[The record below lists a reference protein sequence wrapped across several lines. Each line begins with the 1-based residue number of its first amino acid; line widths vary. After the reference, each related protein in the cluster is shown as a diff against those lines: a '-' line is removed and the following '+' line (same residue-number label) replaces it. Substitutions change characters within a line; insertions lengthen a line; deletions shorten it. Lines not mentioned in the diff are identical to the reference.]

1 VIRITNNDPNSDL
14 YVEVMSYALL
24 AQWFDRGLD
33 MAQRT
38 EEIPGQVREVVEAV
52 VEALRVPRPHDPSP
66 SAVSSSFEAE
76 ALRTEILGVG
86 RKLWERQYV
95 DGNGGN
101 ISCRLGSKYVLCTP
115 TMMSKRDMEPAD
127 ICLSDLDGNI
137 VAGDRLRTSEL
148 LLHLEIY
155 RANPRARAVVHCHP
169 PYATAFSLTGT
180 TPPVG
185 LISEYEIFVGP
196 AALARYETPGTHA
209 FAETVLPFVQK
220 HNTILLANHGVVCW
234 SDTVT
239 HAEWLVEILE
249 SYCKTCV
256 IAKQIGKPLTFI
268 PAEKVEEILVL
279 KRKLG
284 FPDARMEPLP
294 EVAQSRAVANPELET
309 LVRQV
314 ITRMEE
320 RA

>member
-1 VIRITNNDPNSDL
+1 MEELTNPIS
-14 YVEVMSYALL
+14 E
-24 AQWFDRGLD
+24 
-33 MAQRT
+33 
-38 EEIPGQVREVVEAV
+38 QVKEVVKAV
-52 VEALRVPRPHDPSP
+52 VEALRVPEPDELSP
-66 SAVSSSFEAE
+66 SAASSSFEAE
-76 ALRTEILGVG
+76 SLRAEIIRVG
-86 RKLWERQYV
+86 LKLWERQYV

-101 ISCRLGSKYVLCTP
+101 ISCRLGTKYVLCTP

-127 ICLSDLDGNI
+127 ICLSDLEGNI

-180 TPPVG
+180 TPPIG
-185 LISEYEIFVGP
+185 LISEYEIFIGP

-209 FAETVLPFVQK
+209 FAETVLPFVEN

-239 HAEWLVEILE
+239 HAEWLTEILE

-256 IAKQIGKPLTFI
+256 IAKQIGKPLTSI
-268 PAEKVEEILVL
+268 PDDKIQEILAL
-279 KRKLG
+279 KRRLG

-294 EVAQSRAVANPELET
+294 APDAVSAPVNRELEK

-314 ITRMEE
+314 VSRLEE
-320 RA
+320 R

>member
-1 VIRITNNDPNSDL
+1 MEQVTNPITD
-14 YVEVMSYALL
+14 
-24 AQWFDRGLD
+24 
-33 MAQRT
+33 
-38 EEIPGQVREVVEAV
+38 QVREVVEAV
-52 VEALRVPRPHDPSP
+52 VDALRVPGPGEASP
-66 SAVSSSFEAE
+66 SAVSSSLEAE
-76 ALRTEILGVG
+76 ALRAEILGVG
-86 RKLWERQYV
+86 RKLWDRQYV

-115 TMMSKRDMEPAD
+115 TMMSKRDMQPGD
-127 ICLSDLDGNI
+127 ICLSDLEGNI
-137 VAGDRLRTSEL
+137 VAGDRARTSEL

-155 RANPRARAVVHCHP
+155 GANPRARAVVHCHP
-169 PYATAFSLTGT
+169 PYATGFSLTGT

-185 LISEYEIFVGP
+185 LISEYEIFIGP
-196 AALARYETPGTHA
+196 AALARYETPGTQA
-209 FAETVLPFVQK
+209 FAETVLPFVRD

-268 PAEKVEEILVL
+268 PERKIQEILAL

-294 EVAQSRAVANPELET
+294 DVAPDCPAANPELES
-309 LVRQV
+309 LVRRV
-314 ITRMEE
+314 IARMEG
-320 RA
+320 